1 MGDFLCAKQ
10 KTYNANFTICS
21 LYVLLQYDRI
31 LRKTIVLQGGIA
43 EILRNGG
50 DVYGIF
56 QFSGLNVLWN
66 FYRSI
71 ADVHFS
77 EQKVISDIEKPPQNF
92 AGLAGR
98 LSS

>member
-1 MGDFLCAKQ
+1 MFISPALLSRKAGEIFVKT
-10 KTYNANFTICS
+10 KTYNTNFTACS
-21 LYVLLQYDRI
+21 LYVYILYDKI
-31 LRKTIVLQGGIA
+31 LCKTTVLQGGIA

-66 FYRSI
+66 FYRSV

-77 EQKVISDIEKPPQNF
+77 EPKVIRQ
-92 AGLAGR
+92 LR
-98 LSS
+98 T

>member
-21 LYVLLQYDRI
+21 LYVLFQYDRI

-56 QFSGLNVLWN
+56 QFSGLDVLWN
-66 FYRSI
+66 VHRGI

-77 EQKVISDIEKPPQNF
+77 EQKVIVSDIEKPP
-92 AGLAGR
+92 L
-98 LSS
+98 

>member
-1 MGDFLCAKQ
+1 M
-10 KTYNANFTICS
+10 
-21 LYVLLQYDRI
+21 
-31 LRKTIVLQGGIA
+31 LQGGIA

-66 FYRSI
+66 FDRRV

-77 EQKVISDIEKPPQNF
+77 EPKVIRQ
-92 AGLAGR
+92 LR
-98 LSS
+98 T

>member
-1 MGDFLCAKQ
+1 MNFEVSAKKI
-10 KTYNANFTICS
+10 KTYNANFTACS
-21 LYVLLQYDRI
+21 LYVFIKYGKI
-31 LRKTIVLQGGIA
+31 LCKTIVLQGGIA

-56 QFSGLNVLWN
+56 QLPGLNVLWK

-77 EQKVISDIEKPPQNF
+77 EPKVIKQ
-92 AGLAGR
+92 LR
-98 LSS
+98 T